1 MALPPED
8 PGSQFG
14 MGNRNRP
21 LLLGAIVVLVLLAI
35 MFGMRHTTVGPES
48 TVNETTT
55 TAPTTTTPPATTP
68 PATTPRQLTPPAT
81 TPPTT
86 TPPATN
92 P

>member
-8 PGSQFG
+8 PGSRFG

-55 TAPTTTTPPATTP
+55 TAPPTTTPPAPTP
-68 PATTPRQLTPPAT
+68 PATNAPAT

>member
-14 MGNRNRP
+14 MGIATGRYCLE
-21 LLLGAIVVLVLLAI
+21 LLSYWCCSPSCLECGI
-35 MFGMRHTTVGPES
+35 TTVGPES

-68 PATTPRQLTPPAT
+68 PATNAPTT